1 MVYELPIQS
10 QWCFDVQW
18 CPRNP
23 SIFSAATFDGWIN
36 IYSVMGGSLEAQQ
49 KTQADKVKSRECI
62 LSWGIGSYSPDFW
75 EH

>member
-23 SIFSAATFDGWIN
+23 SVFSAATFDGWIN

-62 LSWGIGSYSPDFW
+62 LS
-75 EH
+75 